1 MFVKNY
7 FEYKS
12 SNSFLYHNI
21 SQVFRRVEIG
31 LFIFLCLALI
41 ITSKV
46 NKKITDRITMGI
58 VEVAMPVAKIT
69 SLPFNLVVKTIT
81 NFQDLVDA
89 KRKNQMLLQ
98 ENEKLKSLYIKSL
111 NISQENKQLKDIL
124 KYVSLRSV
132 KYSVARLISS
142 PYQVY
147 SRNVFI
153 DAGKNQGI
161 EEGAIVTGNNA
172 LIGRIAQVDDNKS
185 RIILA
190 TDINSRIP
198 IITSGARVKG
208 VLAGNN
214 SDTME
219 ILYLEKNH
227 HILVGDL
234 IFTSG
239 DGDAMPPGLLIGA
252 VTKVNEKYVAVQMIE
267 NVRNLDIVSII
278 DY

>member
-1 MFVKNY
+1 
-7 FEYKS
+7 
-12 SNSFLYHNI
+12 
-21 SQVFRRVEIG
+21 
-31 LFIFLCLALI
+31 
-41 ITSKV
+41 
-46 NKKITDRITMGI
+46 MGI